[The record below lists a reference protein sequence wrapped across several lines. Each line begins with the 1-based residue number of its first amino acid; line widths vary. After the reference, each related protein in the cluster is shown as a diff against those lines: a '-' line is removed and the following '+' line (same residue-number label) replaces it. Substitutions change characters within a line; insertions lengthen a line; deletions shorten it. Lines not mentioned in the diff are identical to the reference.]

1 MLNTTQVKDL
11 VKQRFGG
18 SLKQVYLNKCYNN
31 KEEIADRR
39 NMAFAVD
46 GDVYTNVDL
55 TALAKEIGCKRI
67 KLHAAFLRGM
77 QSGAWLRLQHVHYN
91 KQVCIGGSTHVI
103 VLVCCFRPLVL
114 HSAIGPAA
122 RGVVYARGFGKK
134 EVDKSYIIV
143 YTISIIRNKG
153 EAMGKVN
160 QMYMEVQEKIWDNLT
175 EEMVGE
181 CENIGELYAKVTK
194 ACPEE
199 LGAVFGDVI
208 TSVCD
213 EAWDQYWGAYV

>member
-1 MLNTTQVKDL
+1 MLLPPPLTN
-11 VKQRFGG
+11 
-18 SLKQVYLNKCYNN
+18 CYYS
-31 KEEIADRR
+31 
-39 NMAFAVD
+39 V
-46 GDVYTNVDL
+46 
-55 TALAKEIGCKRI
+55 
-67 KLHAAFLRGM
+67 
-77 QSGAWLRLQHVHYN
+77 S
-91 KQVCIGGSTHVI
+91 
-103 VLVCCFRPLVL
+103 L
-114 HSAIGPAA
+114 HSVIGPAA

>member
-1 MLNTTQVKDL
+1 
-11 VKQRFGG
+11 
-18 SLKQVYLNKCYNN
+18 
-31 KEEIADRR
+31 
-39 NMAFAVD
+39 
-46 GDVYTNVDL
+46 
-55 TALAKEIGCKRI
+55 
-67 KLHAAFLRGM
+67 
-77 QSGAWLRLQHVHYN
+77 
-91 KQVCIGGSTHVI
+91 
-103 VLVCCFRPLVL
+103 
-114 HSAIGPAA
+114 
-122 RGVVYARGFGKK
+122 VVYAGGFGKK
-134 EVDKSYIIV
+134 EVDIV
-143 YTISIIRNKG
+143 ACLCYSINIIRNKG

-181 CENIGELYAKVTK
+181 CENIGELYTKVRK

>member
-1 MLNTTQVKDL
+1 ML
-11 VKQRFGG
+11 
-18 SLKQVYLNKCYNN
+18 
-31 KEEIADRR
+31 
-39 NMAFAVD
+39 
-46 GDVYTNVDL
+46 
-55 TALAKEIGCKRI
+55 
-67 KLHAAFLRGM
+67 
-77 QSGAWLRLQHVHYN
+77 
-91 KQVCIGGSTHVI
+91 
-103 VLVCCFRPLVL
+103 
-114 HSAIGPAA
+114 
-122 RGVVYARGFGKK
+122 YAGGFGKK

-143 YTISIIRNKG
+143 YTNRIIRNKG

>member
-55 TALAKEIGCKRI
+55 KALAKEIGCKRI

-77 QSGAWLRLQHVHYN
+77 QSGAWLRLIHVHY
-91 KQVCIGGSTHVI
+91 
-103 VLVCCFRPLVL
+103 
-114 HSAIGPAA
+114 
-122 RGVVYARGFGKK
+122 
-134 EVDKSYIIV
+134 
-143 YTISIIRNKG
+143 
-153 EAMGKVN
+153 
-160 QMYMEVQEKIWDNLT
+160 
-175 EEMVGE
+175 
-181 CENIGELYAKVTK
+181 
-194 ACPEE
+194 ACKNN
-199 LGAVFGDVI
+199 
-208 TSVCD
+208 
-213 EAWDQYWGAYV
+213 